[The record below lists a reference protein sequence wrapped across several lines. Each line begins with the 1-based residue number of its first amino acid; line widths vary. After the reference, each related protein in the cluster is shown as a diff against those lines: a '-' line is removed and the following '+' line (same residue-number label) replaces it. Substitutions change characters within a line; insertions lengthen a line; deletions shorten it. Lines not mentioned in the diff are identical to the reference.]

1 MKKLLKLVVIVGGVA
16 VASKMAAAKKAEW
29 QGLTESQA
37 REKLDARLPGEM
49 PADKREMVIDKVVSG
64 LHDRGMLSED
74 STETTEPEVSATS
87 TADPG

>member
-1 MKKLLKLVVIVGGVA
+1 MKKLLKLAVIVGGVA
-16 VASKMAAAKKAEW
+16 FASKMASAKKAEW

-64 LHDRGMLSED
+64 LLDRGMLSED
-74 STETTEPEVSATS
+74 STEPTEPEVSATS
-87 TADPG
+87 TADPA

>member
-29 QGLTESQA
+29 QGLTESQV

-49 PADKREMVIDKVVSG
+49 PADKREMVMDKVVSG
-64 LHDRGMLSED
+64 LLDRGMLNED
-74 STETTEPEVSATS
+74 STEPTEPEVSETS
-87 TADPG
+87 TADPA